1 MKIRIIMLV
10 CVLGVGIY
18 LAGCS
23 VGDSRTTDDSS
34 AAQVAENIELTEMNN
49 SGYTYENYADEGS
62 WVETTSVDQE
72 FLDGIIYQT
81 DQEINVFQIFESDGK
96 LKEPY
101 ASVYADLAEYKGV

>member
-49 SGYTYENYADEGS
+49 IHTKIMQTKGLGLKQPVSIRS
-62 WVETTSVDQE
+62 
-72 FLDGIIYQT
+72 FLMVLSIKPIR
-81 DQEINVFQIFESDGK
+81 K
-96 LKEPY
+96 
-101 ASVYADLAEYKGV
+101 